1 MTETPNELRG
11 TRRRSIIPLLV
22 VLAAGGL
29 FLWGKSRDDQLTR
42 AVAGAVEQAAVAV
55 CDSAAMPSFLHW
67 TVPEFKSTFIKAVKP
82 ACAGGDPALELSAVA
97 AAGDR
102 ADRDGTATHVVT
114 VVHGAVPLLQLRIH
128 ALEPNLITVIGWSK
142 P

>member
-42 AVAGAVEQAAVAV
+42 AVAGAVEQAAIAV
-55 CDSAAMPSFLHW
+55 CDSAAMPPSLHW
-67 TVPEFKSTFIKAVKP
+67 TVTEFKTTFVNAVKP
-82 ACAGGDPALELSAVA
+82 ACTGGDPALELGAVA
-97 AAGDR
+97 AVGDR
-102 ADRDGTATHVVT
+102 TDRDGTATHVVT
-114 VVHGAVPLLQLRIH
+114 VIHGAVPLLQLRIH
-128 ALEPNLITVIGWSK
+128 ALEPDLITVIGWSK

>member
-1 MTETPNELRG
+1 MPDTPDQLRG
-11 TRRRSIIPLLV
+11 GRRRSIIPLLV
-22 VLAAGGL
+22 VVAAGGL

-55 CDSAAMPSFLHW
+55 CDSTTMPATLHW
-67 TVPEFKSTFIKAVKP
+67 TVNDFKTTFIKAVRP
-82 ACAGGDPALELSAVA
+82 ACEGGDPALELGAVA
-97 AAGDR
+97 APGDR
-102 ADRDGTATHVVT
+102 TDRDGTATHVVT

-128 ALEPNLITVIGWSK
+128 ALEPELITVIGWSK